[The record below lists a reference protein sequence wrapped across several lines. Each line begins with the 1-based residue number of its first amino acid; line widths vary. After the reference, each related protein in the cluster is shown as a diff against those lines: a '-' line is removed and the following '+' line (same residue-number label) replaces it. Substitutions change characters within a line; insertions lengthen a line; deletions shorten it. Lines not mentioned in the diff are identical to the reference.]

1 MGSKTAAALH
11 RPPAARVDA
20 RGRITLPM
28 ALRRALGIRPG
39 QRLLLRREGEEL
51 RLIAAGTLLG
61 RQRAAR
67 RALQA
72 RLEG

>member
-1 MGSKTAAALH
+1 MGSKTAAAH
-11 RPPAARVDA
+11 RPAAARVDA

-51 RLIAAGTLLG
+51 RLIAAAALLG

-67 RALQA
+67 EALLA
-72 RLEG
+72 RLAQ